1 MRNRETLGA
10 PNVKDFQMMITGATD
25 SQGGTIDYRKP
36 SVESIAFM
44 SVSNHQADSES
55 NYSTLTP
62 RVRQQPGIFEQAS
75 SAAASE
81 RDRFSSFNMSTV
93 DGDDFEDIEGPMGI
107 ESKRTR
113 SINKYGE
120 ITPQSEA
127 SRLRAKQRRPSKL
140 SS

>member
-1 MRNRETLGA
+1 M
-10 PNVKDFQMMITGATD
+10 
-25 SQGGTIDYRKP
+25 
-36 SVESIAFM
+36 
-44 SVSNHQADSES
+44 S
-55 NYSTLTP
+55 NYSSQTP
-62 RVRQQPGIFEQAS
+62 RVRQRPGILEEAS
-75 SAAASE
+75 SLAASE

-93 DGDDFEDIEGPMGI
+93 DGDDFVNLDDSPMGI

-140 SS
+140 STQVSGCAEGCNQECAIF